1 MSVPFRQFTAPDL
14 FGVPVQV
21 EFLWIQ
27 NGIAIRHADTV
38 DVKFEIVSEG
48 QREEKVLALPHPYL
62 LRVSAEGGHAVT
74 DPWCSRLA
82 ALHLKYMIE
91 SGDDLEKPLV
101 TLTAGQIAQYAEQL
115 KTELTEAHSFV

>member
-62 LRVSAEGGHAVT
+62 LRVSAESGHALT

-101 TLTAGQIAQYAEQL
+101 TLTAGQISQYAEQL

>member
-1 MSVPFRQFTAPDL
+1 MSVPFRHFTAPDL

-21 EFLWIQ
+21 EFRWIQ

-48 QREEKVLALPHPYL
+48 QREEKILALPHPVL
-62 LRVSAEGGHAVT
+62 LRVSAEAGHPVT

-82 ALHLKYMIE
+82 ALHLRYMME
-91 SGDDLEKPLV
+91 TGDDLEKPLV
-101 TLTAGQIAQYAEQL
+101 TLTAQQIARYAEQL
-115 KTELTEAHSFV
+115 KAELTQANDFV